1 MESVQVLTAYQRR
14 YCWVEKL
21 TFQKECHLDGKQE
34 DSFIGKTRC
43 DDKALLKG

>member
-1 MESVQVLTAYQRR
+1 MESVQVLTVYQRR

-34 DSFIGKTRC
+34 DLFIEKTRRG
-43 DDKALLKG
+43 DKALLQG